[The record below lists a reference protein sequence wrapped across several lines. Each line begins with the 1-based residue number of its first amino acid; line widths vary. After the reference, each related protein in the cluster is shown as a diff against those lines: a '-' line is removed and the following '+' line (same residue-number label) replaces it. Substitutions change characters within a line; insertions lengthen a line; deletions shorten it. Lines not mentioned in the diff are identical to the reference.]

1 MIMKILMYSTGY
13 LFGEKQTGGIKRF
26 IELTKYLQNEYNADL
41 CCADSMDVLLK
52 NGLRSTY
59 QIKPV
64 MSRKFRWA
72 PPEARIAFENRSIIK
87 TIKSENYDYIISF
100 DVPPTISLCL
110 FKVPNIVLMIRKDLI
125 GYFDIT
131 HKNKSLKSLLKRKFL
146 KLCEGICLKG
156 SKRIVTQCEYDKL
169 CLQERHPLIANKVY
183 RKFAIQINNVNPSWI
198 RDTLDKEEKKDD
210 IYRIGFIGNFNDSRK
225 GHDIFLESAQLLL
238 NKYKNLFFYIV
249 GAGKTENYYKNKY
262 ECERIIFL
270 GHQKAP
276 WKSLSMIDL
285 NVVPSLA
292 DSCPNTVMES
302 LYYGIPV
309 IGSNVGG
316 IPEILCDKQA
326 IFEPDCKSITEKIEM
341 LINDTQSYEM
351 LKETQTKRRMEL
363 TFDWAQMIFDKI
375 RCD

>member
-13 LFGEKQTGGIKRF
+13 LFREKQTGGIKRF
-26 IELTKYLQNEYNADL
+26 IELAKYSQNEYKADL
-41 CCADSMDVLLK
+41 CCADSLDVLRK
-52 NGLRSTY
+52 NGLHSTY
-59 QIKPV
+59 QIKSV
-64 MSRKFRWA
+64 TSGSFRWA
-72 PPEARIAFENRSIIK
+72 PPEARIAFENRCIIK
-87 TIKSENYDYIISF
+87 KIKSEKYDYIISF

-125 GYFDIT
+125 GYFDVT
-131 HKNKSLKSLLKRKFL
+131 HKNKSLKSLLKRQFL
-146 KLCEGICLKG
+146 KLCESICLKG

-169 CLQERHPLIANKVY
+169 CLQERHPLIAKKTDH
-183 RKFAIQINNVNPSWI
+183 KFAVQINNVNPSWI
-198 RDTLDKEEKKDD
+198 RDTLDRKEKTDS

-249 GAGKTENYYKNKY
+249 GSGESEDYYKNKY
-262 ECERIIFL
+262 ECDRIVFL

-276 WKSLSMIDL
+276 WQSLNMLDL

-309 IGSNVGG
+309 VGSNVGG
-316 IPEILCDKQA
+316 IPEILCDKKA

-351 LKETQTKRRMEL
+351 LKENQTKRRMEL
-363 TFDWAQMIFDKI
+363 TFNWAQIIFDKI
-375 RCD
+375 CCD